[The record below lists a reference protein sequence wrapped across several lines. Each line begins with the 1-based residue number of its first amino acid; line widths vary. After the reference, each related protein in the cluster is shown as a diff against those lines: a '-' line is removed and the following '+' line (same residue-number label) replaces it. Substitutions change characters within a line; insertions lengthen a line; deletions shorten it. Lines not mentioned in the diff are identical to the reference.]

1 MASINFKDRGQR
13 TLSLGHGNMTQN
25 VTQISHLDLFYFISA
40 FVLTVTKYVDRFL
53 PHDLKIL

>member
-1 MASINFKDRGQR
+1 MASIKFKDRGQR
-13 TLSLGHGNMTQN
+13 TLSLGLGNMTQN
-25 VTQISHLDLFYFISA
+25 VKQISHLDLFYFISA